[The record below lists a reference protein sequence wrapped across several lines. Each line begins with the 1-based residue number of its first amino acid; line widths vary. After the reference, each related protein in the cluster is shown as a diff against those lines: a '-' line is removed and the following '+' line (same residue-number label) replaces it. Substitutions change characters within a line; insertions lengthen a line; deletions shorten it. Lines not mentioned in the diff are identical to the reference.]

1 MAHRRLSS
9 AEKGKGI
16 DMEPHQPLRTARVKA
31 PIPDN
36 ADLIRK
42 HSLTL
47 IGRVTNKS
55 VQKHCTKCLRLDH
68 ELKECLVARAEA
80 KAQKAQ
86 QIEEPTR
93 MSASSVHEEASTRHR
108 TVTSTKKNRGLNGQ
122 APTNEVLNSL
132 PHQRITFVTEELIRN
147 HKTTHT
153 VGHTS
158 LKP

>member
-16 DMEPHQPLRTARVKA
+16 DMEPHQPLRTARVKT

-55 VQKHCTKCLRLDH
+55 VQK
-68 ELKECLVARAEA
+68 V
-80 KAQKAQ
+80 
-86 QIEEPTR
+86 
-93 MSASSVHEEASTRHR
+93 
-108 TVTSTKKNRGLNGQ
+108 
-122 APTNEVLNSL
+122 
-132 PHQRITFVTEELIRN
+132 
-147 HKTTHT
+147 
-153 VGHTS
+153 
-158 LKP
+158 

>member
-1 MAHRRLSS
+1 MRVHIYGLLPLITSS
-9 AEKGKGI
+9 VVEYPNG
-16 DMEPHQPLRTARVKA
+16 DEVVT
-31 PIPDN
+31 
-36 ADLIRK
+36 
-42 HSLTL
+42 TL
-47 IGRVTNKS
+47 IYERLD
-55 VQKHCTKCLRLDH
+55 KHCTKCLRLDH